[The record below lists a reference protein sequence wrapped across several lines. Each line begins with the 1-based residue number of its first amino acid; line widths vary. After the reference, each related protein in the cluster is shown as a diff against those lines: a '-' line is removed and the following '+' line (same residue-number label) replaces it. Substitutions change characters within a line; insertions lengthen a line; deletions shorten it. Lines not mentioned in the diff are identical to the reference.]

1 MQKNLMASLLRQLMA
16 EGPLAKVRVRWSQLS
31 FSFWNNEK
39 KIPGITLT
47 KSWKDDGG
55 QWHNQN
61 ISVTRRDLVEL
72 AHQLPR
78 VLDLYD
84 KTSSDLRDQS
94 GGSTESSQDAPRPQV
109 AQRKPQVVSEET
121 YEFVD

>member
-1 MQKNLMASLLRQLMA
+1 MA
-16 EGPLAKVRVRWSQLS
+16 EGPLAKVRIRWSQLS
-31 FSFWNNEK
+31 FSFWDNERK
-39 KIPGITLT
+39 TPGITLT
-47 KSWKDDGG
+47 KSWKDDSG

-84 KTSSDLRDQS
+84 KTSSDLREKSQP
-94 GGSTESSQDAPRPQV
+94 GESPRPVQ
-109 AQRKPQVVSEET
+109 KPQITETKAQVVSEET

>member
-1 MQKNLMASLLRQLMA
+1 MA
-16 EGPLAKVRVRWSQLS
+16 EGPLAKVRIRWSQLS

-39 KIPGITLT
+39 KTPGITLT
-47 KSWKDDGG
+47 KSWKDDSG

-61 ISVTRRDLVEL
+61 ISVARRDLVEL

-84 KTSSDLRDQS
+84 KTSSDLRETEQPQS
-94 GGSTESSQDAPRPQV
+94 GGTSQPRSSTAPSQKA
-109 AQRKPQVVSEET
+109 QVVSEET
-121 YEFVD
+121 YEFVN